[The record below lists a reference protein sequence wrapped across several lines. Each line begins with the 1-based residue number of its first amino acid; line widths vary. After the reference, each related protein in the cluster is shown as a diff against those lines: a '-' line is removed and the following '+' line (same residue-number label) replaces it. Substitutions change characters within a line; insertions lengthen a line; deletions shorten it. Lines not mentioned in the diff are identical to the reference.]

1 MREGGKMQPAARSD
15 WMESTSPYEASYL
28 LLCGGRGAPQTLVFD
43 SEDQARAEFRKIS
56 RAARVK
62 TQWMELS
69 VVAGGGRL
77 ERLASYARR
86 SS

>member
-1 MREGGKMQPAARSD
+1 MQSATHHED
-15 WMESTSPYEASYL
+15 TYL
-28 LLCGGRGAPQTLVFD
+28 LLCGGRGTPQTLLFD
-43 SEDQARAEFRKIS
+43 SEERARAEFHRIC

-77 ERLASYARR
+77 ERLASYARP
-86 SS
+86 S

>member
-1 MREGGKMQPAARSD
+1 MDRTGYD
-15 WMESTSPYEASYL
+15 EACYL
-28 LLCGGRGAPQTLVFD
+28 LLCGGRGSPRTQVLD

-77 ERLASYARR
+77 ERLASYARP
-86 SS
+86 S

>member
-1 MREGGKMQPAARSD
+1 MQSAACTERMDGKAHN
-15 WMESTSPYEASYL
+15 ETCYL
-28 LLCGGRGAPQTLVFD
+28 LLTGGRGAPNTQVFR
-43 SEDQARAEFRKIS
+43 SEDQARAEFRKIC

-77 ERLASYARR
+77 ERIASYARPA
-86 SS
+86 

>member
-1 MREGGKMQPAARSD
+1 MQPAACSEWTD
-15 WMESTSPYEASYL
+15 GKGYDEACYI
-28 LLCGGRGAPQTLVFD
+28 LLCGGRGAPRTQVFQ
-43 SEDQARAEFRKIS
+43 SEDQARTEFRRIC

-77 ERLASYARR
+77 ERLASYARPA
-86 SS
+86 

>member
-1 MREGGKMQPAARSD
+1 MDRIGFGD
-15 WMESTSPYEASYL
+15 TCYL
-28 LLCGGRGAPQTLVFD
+28 LLCGGRGAPRSLVFS

-69 VVAGGGRL
+69 AVAGGGRL
-77 ERLASYARR
+77 ERLASYARP
-86 SS
+86 S